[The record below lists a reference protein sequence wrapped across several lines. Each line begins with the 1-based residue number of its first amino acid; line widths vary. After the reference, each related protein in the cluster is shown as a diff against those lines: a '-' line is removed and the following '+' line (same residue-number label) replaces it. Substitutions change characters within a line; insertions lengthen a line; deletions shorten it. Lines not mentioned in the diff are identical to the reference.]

1 MLIVRRLA
9 ILSVLTVVTGAVLG
23 ESTKIVDANEV
34 MWEFFAKHPLP
45 KS

>member
-1 MLIVRRLA
+1 
-9 ILSVLTVVTGAVLG
+9 VLG
-23 ESTKIVDANEV
+23 ESTKIVDANEL